1 MKTQRFIAVV
11 AALTSLSLAVQRVDA
26 VEAVLVAGGRPQA
39 IIVTGQ
45 SPGELA
51 RLATSEL
58 QSYVRQISGAQLP
71 ELNPRE
77 ALARPVGETII
88 LLGSA
93 AQNPA
98 VRELSEAGELRL
110 DGLKAEGFVLKTVNW
125 KKHPALVV
133 AGADDAGTLYGT
145 YELLERLGVTFR
157 LTGDIVPT
165 NQSIPG
171 LTNLDVRM
179 EPALRRRGFLL
190 PVCFDNISTF
200 SYEDYEKL
208 LDQMARMKCNYFQF
222 WWFAY
227 APWVNFSY
235 RGEAKWMGD
244 VSTKESG
251 YQSWFY
257 NGFGSRTVADIT
269 IGREHFKN
277 RPRMAPMEMQHV
289 ETPGQAYEI
298 CQDMLQRVIAHAAKR
313 NIKVWPV
320 VELAALPPNLA
331 RHCETVGEMPFHPL
345 FGTFVHPLDLVG
357 REIQVNRL
365 KALVQTYPQAE
376 GIFLNF
382 AELYHTLATNKHTA
396 FFEQERPRFQE
407 LRPLCIPW
415 FAALVNLYNVKID
428 QIVDSNIGFLDLFS
442 YLLKQRDEVAP
453 GTKLGLMTVGRGYA
467 LPVFDKLLPKE
478 IPFASL
484 ESVGVW
490 TMSGMPM
497 EYFGRMGERER
508 IIQPRVDDDFDM
520 LGMQFSVR
528 QYAEKD
534 RIFTEGVKHGLTG
547 VAGQLDRARGTEFN
561 SSFLARAAW
570 EPHLTPEQYYRYC
583 AEHMFGR
590 EAAQDM
596 YEAFMKLEENQAYLG
611 YYGFE
616 GGFGI
621 LPCCGSVWEVNA
633 TYQFARQKN
642 PYSGPSAGSW
652 KRLMAESQTA
662 IARREGSARLLQ
674 EAAGHLQAA
683 LPKAPAY
690 SQSELKYLINRT
702 EAFRDCLVAMNH
714 VRRGM
719 TSFDRAFQSKDQSG
733 HQAFTA
739 QLEQSLATVQEGVEQ
754 MKQATRKYSEIVDHA
769 SDLAVLYHLNVRLVF
784 GTDLVNQFLQDV
796 ANYHLGK
803 PYMRKVPFERL
814 YNQRLETESEP

>member
-1 MKTQRFIAVV
+1 MKTHRFIAVA
-11 AALTSLSLAVQRVDA
+11 AALISLSLCGHRAEA
-26 VEAVLVAGGRPQA
+26 TEAVLVTGGQARSSLVAGPTAGDL
-39 IIVTGQ
+39 T
-45 SPGELA
+45 
-51 RLATSEL
+51 RLAAAEL
-58 QSYVRQISGAQLP
+58 QSYIRQLSGVSLS
-71 ELNPRE
+71 ELKLTE
-77 ALARPVGETII
+77 ALSRPAGETII

-93 AQNPA
+93 EQNL
-98 VRELSEAGELRL
+98 VIRELAEAGELKL
-110 DGLKAEGFVLKTVNW
+110 AGLKQEGFVLKTLSW
-125 KKHPALVV
+125 KKHPTVVV

-157 LTGDIVPT
+157 LTGDLVPT
-165 NQSIPG
+165 NQSTLA

-179 EPALRRRGFLL
+179 EPALQRRGFLH
-190 PVCFDNISTF
+190 PVCFDNASAF

-227 APWVNFSY
+227 APWVKFSY
-235 RGEAKWMGD
+235 KGETKWMGD

-257 NGFGSRTVADIT
+257 NGFGSRTAQDIT

-277 RPRMAPMEMQHV
+277 RQRMAPLEMQHV
-289 ETPGQAYEI
+289 ETPEQAYEI
-298 CQDMLQRVIAHAAKR
+298 CQDMLRRVIAHAAKR

-331 RHCETVGEMPFHPL
+331 RHCEIVGESPFHSL
-345 FGTFVHPLDLVG
+345 FGTFVHPLDPVG

-365 KALVQTYPQAE
+365 KALVQSYPQAE

-382 AELYHTLATNKHTA
+382 AELYHPLATNKHAA

-415 FAALVNLYNVKID
+415 FAALVNLYNVKVD
-428 QIVDSNIGFLDLFS
+428 QIVDSNIGFFDLFS

-453 GTKLGLMTVGRGYA
+453 GTKIGLMTVGRGYA
-467 LPVFDKLLPKE
+467 LPVFNKMLPQD

-490 TMSGMPM
+490 TMQGMPM
-497 EYFGRMGERER
+497 NYFGGMGERER

-534 RIFTEGVKHGLTG
+534 RIFTEGIKHGLSG
-547 VAGQLDRARGTEFN
+547 VAGQIDRARGTEFN

-570 EPHLTPEQYYRYC
+570 EPDLMPEQYYRNC
-583 AEHMFGR
+583 AEHMFGKA
-590 EAAQDM
+590 AAQDM
-596 YEAFMKLEENQAYLG
+596 YEAFMKLEDNQAFLG

-616 GGFGI
+616 GGFGL

-642 PYSGPSAGSW
+642 PYAGPAVASW
-652 KRLMAESQTA
+652 KRLMAAASDV
-662 IARREGSARLLQ
+662 IARREGSAKLLN

-683 LPKAPAY
+683 LPKVPAHAQY
-690 SQSELKYLINRT
+690 ELRYLINRT
-702 EAFRDCLVAMNH
+702 EAFRDSLIAMNN
-714 VRRGM
+714 VVRGM
-719 TSFDRAFQSKDQSG
+719 VSFDKAFQSKGQLDNK
-733 HQAFTA
+733 AFCA
-739 QLEQSLATVQEGVEQ
+739 QLEQSLSVVREGNEQ
-754 MKQATRKYSEIVDHA
+754 MKQATRNYCEIVDHV
-769 SDLAVLYHLNVRLVF
+769 SDLAVLYHMNVRLVF
-784 GTDLVNQFLQDV
+784 GTDLINQFLQDV
-796 ANYHLGK
+796 ANYHLGR
-803 PYMRKVPFERL
+803 PYLQKVPFERL
-814 YNQRLETESEP
+814 YNQRMETEPEP